1 MKLLYNA
8 TDFPLQM
15 GSNFTGWR
23 NCTFTRA
30 DLVWAAI
37 TVGRQSWSDVI
48 QYQQYSYLEMLYR
61 TIMLRANLDVVGA
74 HNRRRYLSEI
84 CATPAFRGLDPSE
97 KGAISYFVGLTI
109 AKLFADDL
117 LGVPWLMHLDK
128 YRRTLL
134 ASLRVN
140 ERPDLVGLNQRQEWI
155 VVEAKGRS
163 GYVDTA
169 TLDRAKQQTRSLR
182 SIAGRQPAL
191 RMASASYF
199 TSAGILRLSVQDPDD
214 FHPSG
219 IDMDLLPEQAVRDYY
234 QPFVDLI
241 RNSSRVETHV
251 TDARQFRTVG
261 IPEVDMWVG
270 VDEEVMKV
278 IDAKEK
284 LTWHLPK
291 VLPDV
296 YFPLGGDSDFTPEH
310 PDTPY
315 DDFEPK
321 IPEEQEEL
329 EAIGGDGI
337 LVLLGRSWL
346 RE

>member
-1 MKLLYNA
+1 MKILYNA
-8 TDFPLQM
+8 ERFPQRMGKDF
-15 GSNFTGWR
+15 SGWHEW
-23 NCTFTRA
+23 TFTRA

-37 TVGRQSWSDVI
+37 TVGRQGWSDVI
-48 QYQQYSYLEMLYR
+48 QHQQYSYLEMLYR

-74 HNRRRYLSEI
+74 HNRRRYLSEL

-97 KGAISYFVGLTI
+97 KGAISYFVGLSI
-109 AKLFADDL
+109 AKLFADHL
-117 LGVPWLMHLDK
+117 LGVSWLMHLDK

-134 ASLRVN
+134 PSLRVN

-169 TLDRAKQQTRSLR
+169 TLDRAKRQTRSLR
-182 SIAGRQPAL
+182 SIGGRRPTL

-199 TSAGILRLSVQDPDD
+199 TSAGIVRLSVQDPDD
-214 FHPSG
+214 LDSAG
-219 IDMDLLPEQAVRDYY
+219 INMELSPEQAIRDYY

-241 RNSSRVETHV
+241 RNSNQLESHFAA
-251 TDARQFRTVG
+251 DRQFQIVR

-278 IDAKEK
+278 IDVKEK
-284 LTWHLPK
+284 LALHLLK

-296 YFPLGGDSDFTPEH
+296 YSPLDAGSDFTPEH
-310 PDTPY
+310 PNATDDDSEPY
-315 DDFEPK
+315 
-321 IPEEQEEL
+321 IPDEQDEL
-329 EAIGGDGI
+329 ETIGSDGI
-337 LVLLGRSWL
+337 LVVLGQSWL
-346 RE
+346 RQ